1 MGRAPLGLF
10 LGLLLASP
18 AWADLNSYAIPL
30 ADGSLRIQ
38 GETVRL
44 YGIYV
49 PPTAAT
55 CRANF
60 DPVECG
66 SRAQIALDFK
76 TANDFVACRELAINS
91 DGTLTAICW
100 VDGEDLAGWLLS
112 QGWAFALPGAPYAY
126 QMLQEVA
133 RSRGLGLWG
142 FQADVVRVR
151 PR

>member
-1 MGRAPLGLF
+1 MHRASYGLL
-10 LGLLLASP
+10 LGLLLTPSAL
-18 AWADLNSYAIPL
+18 ADLSSYAIPL

-49 PPTAAT
+49 PPTETT
-55 CRANF
+55 CQFAF
-60 DPVECG
+60 DPAECG

-76 TANDFVACRELAINS
+76 TANEFVACREVAMNA
-91 DGTLTAICW
+91 DGTITAVCW

-112 QGWAFALPGAPYAY
+112 QGWAFALPGAPFAY
-126 QMLQEVA
+126 QAAEAVA
-133 RSRGLGLWG
+133 RSRGFGLWG
-142 FQADVVRVR
+142 FQADAVRVR